1 MRGWP
6 LSLLATAGLAT
17 GCGAVFGI
25 GDPEVGGGGSCPIGG
40 FDLCATQNPNGP
52 IAFTTD
58 ALIATDRDCSVVLY
72 EPEAGSICVIYA
84 TEIDVASS
92 ATVSATGT
100 RPLVFAATGTI
111 TIAGTLDVSSY
122 FQMRTGAGADPAACM
137 IEREPTTDSM
147 GAGGGAAGGSF
158 GGKGGTGGTGATGS
172 AAGGAPGDA
181 VSLPAFPRGGCR
193 GGGSGGPFGG
203 GPGAGGGVMWLV
215 SGDQISLAAT
225 GRVLAA
231 GGGGGGGVN
240 FGAGEGGGSGGS
252 GGGSGGFLRIA
263 APTITLAG
271 LVNANGGG
279 GGEGGDMAT
288 QGKHGSDGAAVTQPS
303 MAGSG
308 GSPAGGDGGNG
319 AVGTTLDGA
328 PGSPSTAAAGAG
340 GGGGGGGAGAIV
352 LAAETLTTTGAT
364 ISPPAM

>member
-6 LSLLATAGLAT
+6 LYLLATSTALTT

-25 GDPEVGGGGSCPIGG
+25 GDPEVGGGSCPIGD

-58 ALIATDRDCSVVLY
+58 VRIATDRDCSVVLY

-84 TEIDVASS
+84 TEIDVAGS
-92 ATVSATGT
+92 ATVTGT
-100 RPLVFAATGTI
+100 GSRPLVFAATGAI

-122 FQMRTGAGADPAACM
+122 YQMGAGAGSDPATCM

-147 GAGGGAAGGSF
+147 GAGGGGAGGSF
-158 GGKGGTGGTGATGS
+158 GGKGGTGGNGATGS
-172 AAGGAPGDA
+172 AIGGAPGDA
-181 VSLPAFPRGGCR
+181 VSPPAFPRGGCR
-193 GGGSGGPFGG
+193 GGASGSPFGG
-203 GPGAGGGVMWLV
+203 GPGQGGGVLWIV
-215 SGDQISLAAT
+215 SGDQIALAST

-231 GGGGGGGVN
+231 GAGGGPGFGFGG
-240 FGAGEGGGSGGS
+240 EEGGSGGH
-252 GGGSGGFLRIA
+252 GGGSGGFLRVA
-263 APTITLAG
+263 APAITIAG
-271 LVNANGGG
+271 VVIANGGG
-279 GGEGGDMAT
+279 GGEGGDPMT
-288 QGKHGSDGAAVTQPS
+288 QGKPGFDGAAVTQPS
-303 MAGSG
+303 MAGGG

-319 AVGTTLDGA
+319 ATGTVLDGA
-328 PGSPSTAAAGAG
+328 PGSPSMAAAGAG